1 MHTKDRR
8 KATITEA
15 GSSRD
20 ALARPWKKMPLGSQ
34 HRPVLGTLNGRR
46 VDFVVTSGSGFHY
59 AYFAALGQIWY
70 VDTGEKLLSEG
81 GAIDFV
87 GEKWLTAPIVA
98 PHA

>member
-1 MHTKDRR
+1 
-8 KATITEA
+8 
-15 GSSRD
+15 
-20 ALARPWKKMPLGSQ
+20 MPLGSQ